1 MNKFHVVGLSRH
13 VQLHPSAHWLN
24 VHSASRGFARLSGVE
39 TGTDPVKEHGRLC
52 ALMVKENGL
61 TERQE

>member
-1 MNKFHVVGLSRH
+1 MNMFHVVGLSRYI
-13 VQLHPSAHWLN
+13 QLHPSAHWLN
-24 VHSASRGFARLSGVE
+24 VPSASRGFAELSGVD
-39 TGTDPVKEHGRLC
+39 TGTDPVKEHRRFC